1 MDESRASG
9 SEGDRSE
16 VRRPSVPMSGR
27 PEESVAGRL
36 LDVLVETTDLAEILD
51 TVTELA
57 INTVPGCESA
67 SVTVIYEREPA
78 TVASSDRRAR
88 AVDEAQYRIGNGP
101 CLMAARTDEI
111 VQVDDVRTADI
122 PGEWKRVALESGITA
137 SLSMP
142 IASDPHIAA
151 GLNLYGDLSSG
162 WSVEAVD
169 AADLLAAYTGDA
181 LILAFRLNR
190 ARVGWGD
197 ADEPGGTWLAPFI

>member
-1 MDESRASG
+1 
-9 SEGDRSE
+9 
-16 VRRPSVPMSGR
+16 
-27 PEESVAGRL
+27 
-36 LDVLVETTDLAEILD
+36 
-51 TVTELA
+51 
-57 INTVPGCESA
+57 
-67 SVTVIYEREPA
+67 
-78 TVASSDRRAR
+78 
-88 AVDEAQYRIGNGP
+88 
-101 CLMAARTDEI
+101 
-111 VQVDDVRTADI
+111 
-122 PGEWKRVALESGITA
+122 
-137 SLSMP
+137 MP